1 MMKYLLLVIM
11 IAVALVVAGC
21 GGETVLPEVPQEAE
35 SPEETPEET
44 PEAEAPS
51 GPLMGKVDAP
61 LSVDGSNSGY
71 PAEPLTL
78 SGAVIYLAHDGS
90 NIYVYM
96 EAEVEGYLA
105 VGLNNR
111 GVMDGANMIFG
122 YLDGAAPAYRND
134 LGKARTHGEVAVP
147 AVGEF
152 YLSRSDGKTV
162 MEFSYPLTFPAGQGY
177 NLEQLTPGETYSLIV
192 ATHRSS
198 DDVSAAHTSRGNID
212 FTVQP

>member
-1 MMKYLLLVIM
+1 MKYILLIIM
-11 IAVALVVAGC
+11 LAAALLVAGC
-21 GGETVLPEVPQEAE
+21 GGETVLPETPQEAE
-35 SPEETPEET
+35 SPEETPVV
-44 PEAEAPS
+44 EAPS
-51 GPLMGKVDAP
+51 GPLMGKVEAP
-61 LSVDGSNSGY
+61 LSVDGSSSGY
-71 PAEPLTL
+71 PADPLAT

-105 VGLNNR
+105 VGLNDR
-111 GVMDGANMIFG
+111 GVMNGANMILG

-134 LGKARTHGEVAVP
+134 LGQGRSHGEVAVP

-152 YLSRSDGKTV
+152 YFSRSAGKTV
-162 MEFSYPLTFPAGQGY
+162 MEFSYPLTFPAGQGF
-177 NLEQLTPGETYSLIV
+177 NLDQLTPGESYSLIV

-198 DDVSAAHTSRGNID
+198 DDLSSNHTSRGSID

>member
-1 MMKYLLLVIM
+1 MMKYLLLIIM
-11 IAVALVVAGC
+11 IAVALVVGGC

-35 SPEETPEET
+35 SPEET

-71 PAEPLTL
+71 PAEPLAI
-78 SGAVIYLAHDGS
+78 SGAVIYLAHDG
-90 NIYVYM
+90 NTIYVYM

-105 VGLNNR
+105 VGLNDR
-111 GVMDGANMIFG
+111 GVMNGANMILG
-122 YLDGAAPAYRND
+122 YLDGATPAYRND

-162 MEFSYPLTFPAGQGY
+162 MEFSYPLTFPTGQGY
-177 NLEQLTPGETYSLIV
+177 NLEQLSPGETYSLII
-192 ATHRSS
+192 ASHRSS
-198 DDVSAAHTSRGNID
+198 DDISAAHTSRGSID